1 LAKQHHF
8 EFLKGN
14 QVMPIAIVTGAST
27 GIGRIT
33 AETLVREGYRVF
45 GTSRSVKSDGPT
57 GVEMLACDVTDQQSV
72 DRLVAHVLAAAGQ
85 IDLVVNNAG
94 LGLVGAAEESSIQQI
109 QSLFDVN
116 LFGVM
121 RVVNAVLPSMRTR
134 RAGRIINI
142 SSALGLIPAPY
153 LAHYAATKH
162 AVEGYS
168 QSLDHELREFGIRV
182 LLIEPAY
189 TRTDMESNS
198 LEVDAPLPVYAAT
211 RAKMFALNAQMLAAG
226 DAPSVVA
233 QTIVRAAKDDA
244 PQLRYPAG
252 KAAKQISL
260 LRRLAPSKMFD
271 KSLRKQMGLPV

>member
-1 LAKQHHF
+1 MPVASR
-8 EFLKGN
+8 
-14 QVMPIAIVTGAST
+14 PIAIVTGAST
-27 GIGRIT
+27 GIGKT
-33 AETLVREGYRVF
+33 AAETLAREGYRVF
-45 GTSRSVKSDGPT
+45 GTSRRVRGDGPV
-57 GVEMLACDVTDQQSV
+57 GVEMVACDVTDQQSV
-72 DRLVAHVLAAAGQ
+72 DSLVTHVLTKAGQ
-85 IDLVVNNAG
+85 VDLVVNNAG
-94 LGLVGAAEESSIQQI
+94 LGLVGGAEESSVQQV
-109 QSLFDVN
+109 QALFDVN

-121 RVVNAVLPSMRTR
+121 RVINAVLPSMRKR
-134 RAGRIINI
+134 SSGRIINL

-198 LEVDAPLPVYAAT
+198 LEADTPLHVYAET
-211 RAKMFALNAQMLAAG
+211 RAKMFALNAQMLATG
-226 DAPSVVA
+226 DDPSVVA
-233 QTIVRAAKDDA
+233 QAIIRAAKEGA
-244 PQLRYPAG
+244 PRLRYPAG

-260 LRRLAPSKMFD
+260 LRRLVPSKMFD